1 MARKSKY
8 VLDLEAR
15 LQEAE
20 ETLEAIRT
28 GQVDA
33 LVVQGPDGSDQVFT
47 LKGADHRYRLLVE
60 TMTEG
65 ALLVAPDST
74 ILYANQH
81 FAELLGRPLE
91 TIIGTRLDTHVVAV
105 QAPMVAAVLAAKT
118 GLAGRA
124 EILLSAVDRQ
134 VPAYLAVTPGAGETP
149 TCVIVTDL
157 SSQKRDQELLA
168 AERLASTIVE
178 QSADSLVVCDGEGR
192 VMRASASAQHFAS
205 GNPFLVQFEEAFALC
220 TPADEAAGQRLVQ
233 RALHGQTVTGQ
244 ELCLMRERQEPV
256 DVLLSAGPIS
266 NMNGTIVGCVISFID
281 ITERKRAA
289 EERTALLER
298 AQQARDE
305 AESASRAKDE
315 FLAML
320 GHELRNPLAPIL
332 TALELMHM
340 KGDAS
345 TERERSMIERHVKDV
360 VRLVGDLL
368 DVSRIAQG
376 KVELDRHP
384 VDTAQLIQ
392 KSIEAAGPLV
402 ESKAHHL
409 TVSAAPDIWIDADAN
424 RISQVL
430 SNLLT
435 NAAKYT
441 PRGGHISI
449 KSTRVEDD
457 VVITVTDD
465 GVGIGPELLPRL
477 FDLFVQGG
485 RTLDRSAGGLG
496 LGLSIVRNLIRIHGG
511 TVVARSDGE
520 GRGSEMEVRLP
531 ALPATYA
538 MKKKS
543 ASDSGAQPKRG
554 TGTRVLIVDDNR
566 DAADLLTEALD
577 SLGYEARTAYDGPS
591 ALEVAAEF
599 EPQVALLDIGLPVM
613 DGYELARRMRERIT
627 SGLHL
632 IALTGYGSASDRVR
646 SSAAGFDAHLVKPL
660 DLTKL
665 AVTLKQ
671 LSA

>member
-1 MARKSKY
+1 MPRKSTRIA
-8 VLDLEAR
+8 DLEER
-15 LQEAE
+15 LREAE

-33 LVVQGPDGSDQVFT
+33 LVVEGPDGEQVFT
-47 LKGADHRYRLLVE
+47 LKGADHRYRLRVE

-65 ALLVAPDST
+65 ALLVADDTT
-74 ILYANQH
+74 ILYANSA
-81 FAELLGRPLE
+81 FASLLGQPLE
-91 TIIGTRLDTHVVAV
+91 KIISTRLDMHVIGTHASL
-105 QAPMVAAVLAAKT
+105 VAAVLGSSV
-118 GLAGRA
+118 GLSGRA
-124 EILLSAVDRQ
+124 EVLLATPDRQ
-134 VPAYLAVTPGAGETP
+134 VPVYLAVTPGHGEVP

-157 SSQKRDQELLA
+157 SSQKRDQEILA
-168 AERLASTIVE
+168 AERLASQIVE
-178 QSADSLVVCDGEGR
+178 QSTDGLIVCDADGR
-192 VMRASASAQHFAS
+192 VMRASSTAQRYAA
-205 GNPFLVQFEEAFALC
+205 GNPFLAPFEDAFALC
-220 TPADEAAGQRLVQ
+220 TPEDATAGRKLVR
-233 RALHGQTVTGQ
+233 RALEGYTVTGQ
-244 ELCLMRERQEPV
+244 ELCLVREKDEQI
-256 DVLLSAGPIS
+256 DVLLSAGPIT
-266 NMNGTIVGCVISFID
+266 NAHGTIVGCVISFID

-298 AQQARDE
+298 EQQARAE

-345 TERERSMIERHVKDV
+345 TERERIMIERHVKDV

-384 VDTAQLIQ
+384 IDTAELIA
-392 KSIEAAGPLV
+392 KAVEAASPLV

-409 TVSAAPDIWIDADAN
+409 TINAAPDIWIDADAS

-441 PRGGHISI
+441 PRGGHITISS
-449 KSTRVEDD
+449 KRGDSH

-465 GVGIGPELLPRL
+465 GMGIAPDLLPQL
-477 FDLFVQGG
+477 FDLFVQGT
-485 RTLDRSAGGLG
+485 RTIDRSAGGLG
-496 LGLSIVRNLIRIHGG
+496 LGLSIVRNLVRIHGG

-520 GRGSEMEVRLP
+520 GRGSELEVRLP

-538 MKKKS
+538 VRSKS

-577 SLGYEARTAYDGPS
+577 CLGYDARTAYDGPS

-613 DGYELARRMRERIT
+613 DGYELARRMREQIA
-627 SGLHL
+627 GGMHL
-632 IALTGYGSASDRVR
+632 IALTGYGSASDRQR
-646 SSAAGFDAHLVKPL
+646 SAAAGFDVHLVKPL